1 MKDGDSDQ
9 GSSGENGSNS
19 TFFLKVKYTIFA
31 DKLHVVMK
39 GVMPR
44 SLA

>member
-1 MKDGDSDQ
+1 MVTQTKAVVVRTGQ
-9 GSSGENGSNS
+9 IPH
-19 TFFLKVKYTIFA
+19 FFLKVKYTIFA